1 MRIPKTYRQNNN
13 RGVAIVIALFFAFI
27 MMILFLAMM
36 SRQANTAG
44 HNKLSIQERQA
55 YFAARAA
62 MQHFLLKAKL
72 FPTELYDSVEFMQGK
87 NPLCS
92 FAEFGGTTKS
102 GKNAFEP
109 MKSNSNLYVR
119 VHPARELDMKKQ
131 PKYFYFAIPGKDAF
145 IRVGSY
151 YNPDFRYLMPGLA
164 VSEPALKYLNPTP
177 PPSSMNAD
185 KFLQYYIRDCTNM
198 RVKNA
203 IVQPGLEI
211 KGSKNIKNIQHWDA
225 AESDGYPYSMGY
237 KVVDIKLQAMKEL
250 RKYGEEAIE
259 IMVEGQA
266 KDFQGKITKQV
277 QRKVQK
283 ITRRGAL

>member
-1 MRIPKTYRQNNN
+1 MKILQNYNKN
-13 RGVAIVIALFFAFI
+13 SRSGIAIVIALFFAFI

-36 SRQANTAG
+36 SRQSSTAG

-55 YFAARAA
+55 YFAARSA

-92 FAEFGGTTKS
+92 FAEFKGTAKK
-102 GKNAFEP
+102 GENAFKP
-109 MKSNSNLYVR
+109 LQSNTSIYVR
-119 VHPARELDMKKQ
+119 VLPAEEKDMRNQ
-131 PKYFYFAIPGKDAF
+131 YKYFYFPIPGKDAF

-151 YNPDFRYLMPGLA
+151 YNPDFRYLMPALA
-164 VSEPALKYLNPTP
+164 VSEPKLRYLNPKS
-177 PPSSMNAD
+177 PPSSLNTG

-198 RVKNA
+198 RVEKNA
-203 IVQPGLEI
+203 VQPGLEI
-211 KGSKNIKNIQHWDA
+211 KGSKKIKNIHQWDA

-259 IMVEGQA
+259 ILVEGQA
-266 KDFQGKITKQV
+266 RDFQGKITKQV
-277 QRKVQK
+277 QKKVQK
-283 ITRRGAL
+283 ITRKGAI